1 MEKRVQEESAECHKK
16 GWMHRMGHGWMM
28 ALCCLLSI
36 GAAFA
41 VQAAGYGSAAG
52 YMMLL
57 LCPVM
62 HLFMMKSMHQKSQQ
76 KTSGTKTGTGDIET
90 GV

>member
-28 ALCCLLSI
+28 ALCCLLPI

-62 HLFMMKSMHQKSQQ
+62 HLFMMKSMHKKGQRKISAAE
-76 KTSGTKTGTGDIET
+76 TGTGDIET
-90 GV
+90 GM

>member
-1 MEKRVQEESAECHKK
+1 
-16 GWMHRMGHGWMM
+16 MM
-28 ALCCLLSI
+28 AICCLLPI

-62 HLFMMKSMHQKSQQ
+62 HLFMMKGMMHKKKTETDSVRLEKS
-76 KTSGTKTGTGDIET
+76 KGRDVEAEL
-90 GV
+90 